1 MLLIFQYVKSDEAV
15 RIVARTGRKRLHKI
29 GTAKRI
35 PTIREPEKASDSCED
50 NANTKSGEA
59 PDLPTWKDPKTLL
72 TNKGI
77 GFIRIKAH
85 AWLEERHR
93 LDTDKAK
100 NN

>member
-59 PDLPTWKDPKTLL
+59 PDLPTKNKQVYLDLGASIPLQTNPKSVY
-72 TNKGI
+72 
-77 GFIRIKAH
+77 A
-85 AWLEERHR
+85 
-93 LDTDKAK
+93 
-100 NN
+100 